1 MDIKR
6 EKVAELCHNQ
16 WSGWMKYLFSKGY
29 PLKGQFDI
37 ETGNIIIPKEF
48 TERWKRQMETE
59 YKDLSEPEKDSDRKE
74 ADKFIDLLSKISN
87 IKENKMERKIVDIN
101 NEVEVED
108 MPVCPLCDNEL
119 EEIDEVCIV
128 KSNGSLALAHKFCVE
143 EFTSVDQPDF
153 SGIGLA

>member
-6 EKVAELCHNQ
+6 EKIAQLCHDQ
-16 WSGWMKYLFSKGY
+16 WSGWMKYLFSKCY
-29 PLKGQFDI
+29 PEKGQFDRDS
-37 ETGNIIIPKEF
+37 GNLGIPGVF
-48 TERWKRQMETE
+48 VDRWMRQMNTDYE
-59 YKDLSEPEKDSDRKE
+59 DLSEPEKDSDRKE

-101 NEVEVED
+101 NEVEGED
-108 MPVCPLCDNEL
+108 MPVCPLCDNEV

-143 EFTSVDQPDF
+143 EFTSFDQPDF